1 LAKITS
7 RERLLTVLA
16 GKLPDCVPVAPD
28 FSNMIPCR
36 LTGKPFWDIYLYND
50 PPLWRAYI
58 DCANHFDV
66 DAFFEAYYVDL
77 FGDRSPEAHG
87 WERFIILREDRRI
100 VTQLSRIED
109 GKRVWHPTAD
119 VFRVADSPGY
129 RVPVEK
135 LGLPPEPKRYEP
147 VEGVKPDLVGPDVVR
162 RIKELLGDRGIV
174 GIGLAGTLALHDPEE
189 IYRYYD
195 NPDKHEEW
203 AQKRIEAVE
212 ERFKKLMAFPVK
224 PDFFLCGGSGTL
236 VFQTVQ
242 IFRQLAL
249 PAVKRAIELATSVG
263 IPTHVHSCGPE
274 KALVKIMAEETH
286 LTVIDPLEE
295 PPMGDCDLAEMKRL
309 YGNKIILKGNL
320 RTTGVMLR
328 GSPDDVRA
336 AARRCIDAAAEGGG
350 FILSTGDQLGRDTP
364 DENLRAMVE
373 TARTYGR
380 C

>member
-1 LAKITS
+1 MASMTP

-16 GKLPDCVPVAPD
+16 GGVPDCVPISPD
-28 FSNMIPCR
+28 FSNMLPCR

-50 PPLWRAYI
+50 PPLWQAYI

-77 FGDRSPEAHG
+77 FGDRQPEAHG
-87 WERFIILREDRRI
+87 WERYIIVREARRI
-100 VTQLSRIED
+100 VTQLSRVED

-129 RVPVEK
+129 RVPLEK
-135 LGLPPEPKRYEP
+135 LGLPPEPKHYEP
-147 VEGVKPDLVGPDVVR
+147 VEGVKPDLVGPDVVGR
-162 RIKELLGDRGIV
+162 MKELLGDRGIV
-174 GIGLAGTLALHDPEE
+174 GIGLAGTLALHNPEE

-203 AQKRIEAVE
+203 AQRRIDAVE
-212 ERFKKLMAFPVK
+212 ERFEKLMAFPVK

-236 VFQTVQ
+236 IFQTVE

-274 KALVKIMAEETH
+274 KALVKIMAEETD
-286 LTVIDPLEE
+286 LTIIDPLEE
-295 PPMGDCDLAEMKRL
+295 PPLGDCDLAEIKRL
-309 YGNKIILKGNL
+309 YGDKVMLKGNL
-320 RTTGVMLR
+320 STTGVMLK
-328 GSPDDVRA
+328 GSADDVRA
-336 AARRCIDAAAEGGG
+336 AARKCIDAAAEGGG
-350 FILSTGDQLGRDTP
+350 FILSTGDQLSRDTP
-364 DENLRAMVE
+364 DENMHAMIE
-373 TARTYGR
+373 TAREYGQY
-380 C
+380 